1 MEQQN
6 LIAVPHP
13 KNGAGRTD
21 KPLILIVERDLAT
34 RELEAHFLTGAG
46 FAVEFADDGL
56 AALEQVRLLKPQIII
71 TEILVS
77 KLDGLALCRQIK
89 DAPET
94 RMIAVVVFSILAANL
109 RAKDA
114 GADAFLLKPLA
125 EHRLL
130 STVRSLLGK
139 PTIDVSKEHA

>member
-6 LIAVPHP
+6 LIAVPYT

>member
-6 LIAVPHP
+6 LIAVPHT